1 MKELLLNDKIVHPI
15 LIILVLWLVYFAF
28 HEIVSKLL
36 KTKTGIKGID
46 SNKNKTIII
55 LIMNLVKYFLIIV
68 GFIMIL
74 NVFGVDTTS
83 LIASLGVASA
93 VIALAFQ
100 DTLKDFLAGIFIIL
114 ENQYNVGDTV
124 TINGFKGEVI
134 SVGLRTTKLKSLT
147 GEYCFIANHNIGDII
162 NHSINKSL
170 AIVNVQVSYEE
181 DLEKVE
187 KVLNS
192 LAKRLSS
199 ELPNLQGP
207 IIVDGIDELGDS
219 GITFRISVETKP
231 LKQIEIERLLRKE
244 IKMELDRN
252 KITIPYPQ
260 MVVHNDG
267 L

>member
-1 MKELLLNDKIVHPI
+1 MKEIFLNEKIIHPI
-15 LIILVLWLVYFAF
+15 IIILVLWLIYFVF
-28 HEIVSKLL
+28 HKIVKKLVR
-36 KTKTGIKGID
+36 TKTGIKGID
-46 SNKNKTIII
+46 SKKNKTIII
-55 LIMNLVKYFLIIV
+55 LINNLVKYFLILV
-68 GFIMIL
+68 GIIMIL

-114 ENQYNVGDTV
+114 ENQYNIGDTV
-124 TINGFKGEVI
+124 TINGFKGEVMA
-134 SVGLRTTKLKSLT
+134 VGLRTTRLKSIT
-147 GEYCFIANHNIGDII
+147 GESCFIANHNIGDVI

-170 AIVNVQVSYEE
+170 AVVKVQVSYED
-181 DLEKVE
+181 DLEKVD
-187 KVLNS
+187 KVLNN
-192 LAKRLSS
+192 LAKKLET

-207 IIVDGIDELGDS
+207 INVDGIEELGDS

-231 LKQIEIERLLRKE
+231 LKQIEVERLLRKE
-244 IKMELDRN
+244 IKLELDRN

-260 MVVHNDG
+260 MVVHKDE